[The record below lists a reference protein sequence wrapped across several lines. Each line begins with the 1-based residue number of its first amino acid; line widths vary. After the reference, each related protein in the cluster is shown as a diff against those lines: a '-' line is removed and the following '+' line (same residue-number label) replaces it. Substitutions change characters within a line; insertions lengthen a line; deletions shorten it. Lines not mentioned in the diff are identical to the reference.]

1 MKEAANMPAT
11 YRMTD
16 LASPYLLDSSDIS
29 FRAKNLY
36 LLICRVMPRSIAHIA
51 SLSGID
57 RDVIERECAELK
69 GKGWVKFDILKSR
82 PTIITPTAPDEVQ
95 DELIKVL
102 KQDKAYWYPL
112 GERIMKAMLDNTVA
126 SSNYLDNCRPDYV
139 ANPATGY
146 RLEFDRLYGW
156 SVAFEFQGVQHRRL
170 TSLHASGKEFEDAQT
185 RDLVK
190 IGLSTRHGI
199 EVVEITEEDLRI
211 DRMIARIPESL
222 PLLRIDRAA
231 KFIRY
236 LDRLGFSYLSYCK
249 RKRTQD
255 AKHAKS

>member
-1 MKEAANMPAT
+1 
-11 YRMTD
+11 
-16 LASPYLLDSSDIS
+16 
-29 FRAKNLY
+29 
-36 LLICRVMPRSIAHIA
+36 
-51 SLSGID
+51 
-57 RDVIERECAELK
+57 
-69 GKGWVKFDILKSR
+69 
-82 PTIITPTAPDEVQ
+82 
-95 DELIKVL
+95 
-102 KQDKAYWYPL
+102 
-112 GERIMKAMLDNTVA
+112 MLDNTVA

-156 SVAFEFQGVQHRRL
+156 SVAFEFQGIQHRRL

-211 DRMIARIPESL
+211 DRIISRIPESL

-236 LDRLGFSYLSYCK
+236 LDRLGFSYLSYSK